1 MAVKMTGAEY
11 KRFLTDTILWGEDG
25 YYEDASLSVDGQSEE
40 DGIDLDKLADTAEV
54 RIKGGYVLDLPGD
67 KEMSLEGLFKKWK
80 RLQDMGTF
88 LVTCPKAQT
97 EHLKA
102 LIKQIGG
109 SVS

>member
-25 YYEDASLSVDGQSEE
+25 YYEDAFLSVDGQSEE
-40 DGIDLDKLADTAEV
+40 DGIDLDNLADTAEV

-80 RLQDMGTF
+80 RLQDTDTF
-88 LVTCPKAQT
+88 LVTCPKDKT
-97 EHLKA
+97 ETMKA
-102 LIKQIGG
+102 LIKNNGG
-109 SVS
+109 SF